1 MFTLDQVRCFVAVAE
16 HLHFGRAAE
25 SLSMTQPPLSRQ
37 VQKLERSVDVSL
49 IDRDNRSVRLTP
61 AGRQFLKEA
70 RKLLALADR
79 APEQAQLIAS
89 GVEGH
94 ISMGFTTG
102 SGMSLLG
109 PLVSQLTRR
118 LPGVELSM
126 TEMVTSEQIRAITE
140 GQIDLGVGRPPDH
153 VEPLEA
159 MLLQQDDLVLAV
171 PEGHTLVTSGRPVK
185 VADVDG
191 LPLIM
196 HSQGLARY
204 FYDLVV
210 RYFRIDHSKVV
221 QSLSQMTSML
231 NLVAAD
237 IGIAFVPSSMRKLR
251 MSGVTYVDV
260 VDLPPGIV
268 ELRAIWD
275 PESPNEAL
283 QRVLETIRSGGLVRG
298 GGTALES
305 RSSIDVAE
313 AKTAQ

>member
-16 HLHFGRAAE
+16 QLHFGRAAE

-109 PLVSQLTRR
+109 PLVSQVTRT
-118 LPGVELSM
+118 LPGIELSM

-140 GQIDLGVGRPPDH
+140 GQIDLGVGRPPEH

-159 MLLQQDDLVLAV
+159 MLLQQDNLVLAV
-171 PEGHTLVTSGRPVK
+171 PEEHPLVKSDRPVK
-185 VADVDG
+185 VADVEG

-196 HSQGLARY
+196 HSQRLARY

-210 RYFRIDHSKVV
+210 RYFPIDHSMVV

-237 IGIAFVPSSMRKLR
+237 IGIAFVPSSMRKLQ

-268 ELRAIWD
+268 ELRAIWN

-283 QRVLETIRSGGLVRG
+283 WRVLETIRSGGLERG
-298 GGTALES
+298 AGNGAGVE
-305 RSSIDVAE
+305 IIP
-313 AKTAQ
+313 

>member
-16 HLHFGRAAE
+16 QLHFGKAAE

-37 VQKLERSVDVSL
+37 VQKLEKSVDVAL

-94 ISMGFTTG
+94 VSLGFTTG

-109 PLVSQLTRR
+109 PLVSGLARC
-118 LPGVELSM
+118 LPGVDLSM
-126 TEMVTSEQIRAITE
+126 TEMVTGEQIKAITE
-140 GQIDLGVGRPPDH
+140 GQVDLGIGRPPDH
-153 VEPLEA
+153 VEPLAA
-159 MLLQQDDLVLAV
+159 MLLQQEDLMLAV
-171 PEGHTLVTSGRPVK
+171 PEGHALLESRQPVK
-185 VADVDG
+185 AADIEG
-191 LPLIM
+191 QPLIM
-196 HSQGLARY
+196 HSPRLARY

-210 RYFRIDHSKVV
+210 RHFRIDHSLVV

-231 NLVAAD
+231 NLVAAG
-237 IGIAFVPSSMRKLR
+237 IGIAFVPSSMRKLQ
-251 MSGVTYVDV
+251 MSGVTYLDV

-283 QRVLETIRSGGLVRG
+283 HRVVASIRSGGLDPAG
-298 GGTALES
+298 EALTES
-305 RSSIDVAE
+305 RSLVVDG
-313 AKTAQ
+313 AKTEQ